1 MSTVADWLDA
11 HADLDRVDR
20 DALLG
25 AATGLTRAQL
35 LARPERTVPREAL
48 GRLADWADRRRRG
61 EPVAYLL
68 GRREF
73 WGLELTVTPDVLIP
87 RPDTELLVEVALGL
101 LDGGSR
107 PDGRALALRTP
118 DRTPS
123 GGSHGEPPRLLE
135 LGTGSGAVAIALAR
149 ERPALDVTAT
159 DLSERALAVARG
171 NAARHRAEVTFL
183 HGDWFD
189 AVTGAFELIV
199 SNPPYVRADDV
210 HLRDLASEPRHALV
224 AGADGLDAIRRIAV
238 GAGGHLAAGGWL
250 ALEHGWDQGPAVR
263 RLLDERGFGDVA
275 THRDLA
281 GHDRVTV
288 GRRRE
293 HRR

>member
-87 RPDTELLVEVALGL
+87 RPDTELLVEVALAL
-101 LDGGSR
+101 VDGESR
-107 PDGRALALRTP
+107 PGGRA
-118 DRTPS
+118 
-123 GGSHGEPPRLLE
+123 HGERPRLLE

-199 SNPPYVRADDV
+199 SNPPYVCEDDV

-224 AGADGLDAIRRIAV
+224 AGADGLDAIRRIAA

-263 RLLDERGFGDVA
+263 RLLEEHGFGDVA

>member
-1 MSTVADWLDA
+1 VSTVADWLVA

-35 LARPERTVPREAL
+35 LARPERTVPRAAL

-87 RPDTELLVEVALGL
+87 RPDTELLVEVALAL
-101 LDGGSR
+101 VDGESR
-107 PDGRALALRTP
+107 PGGRAHSER
-118 DRTPS
+118 
-123 GGSHGEPPRLLE
+123 PRLLE

-224 AGADGLDAIRRIAV
+224 AGADGLDAIRRIAA

-250 ALEHGWDQGPAVR
+250 ALEHGWDQGPAAR
-263 RLLDERGFGDVA
+263 RLLEEHGFGDVA

>member
-87 RPDTELLVEVALGL
+87 RPDTELLVEVALAL
-101 LDGGSR
+101 VDGESR
-107 PDGRALALRTP
+107 PGGRAHSER
-118 DRTPS
+118 
-123 GGSHGEPPRLLE
+123 PRLLE

-199 SNPPYVRADDV
+199 SNPPYVREDDA
-210 HLRDLASEPRHALV
+210 HLRDLASEPRRALV
-224 AGADGLDAIRRIAV
+224 AGADGLDAIRRIAA

-250 ALEHGWDQGPAVR
+250 ALEHGWDQGPAAR
-263 RLLDERGFGDVA
+263 RLLEEHGFGDVA

>member
-87 RPDTELLVEVALGL
+87 RPDTELLVEVALAL
-101 LDGGSR
+101 VDGESR
-107 PDGRALALRTP
+107 PGGRA
-118 DRTPS
+118 
-123 GGSHGEPPRLLE
+123 HGERPRLLE

-224 AGADGLDAIRRIAV
+224 AGADGLDAIRRIAA

-263 RLLDERGFGDVA
+263 RLLEEHGFGDVA

>member
-73 WGLELTVTPDVLIP
+73 WGLDLTVTPDVLIP
-87 RPDTELLVEVALGL
+87 RPDTELLVEVALAL
-101 LDGGSR
+101 VDGESR
-107 PDGRALALRTP
+107 P
-118 DRTPS
+118 
-123 GGSHGEPPRLLE
+123 GGCAHGERPRLLE

-199 SNPPYVRADDV
+199 SNPPYVREDDA

-224 AGADGLDAIRRIAV
+224 AGADGLDAIRRIAA

-263 RLLDERGFGDVA
+263 RLLEEHGFGDVA